1 MTRKQATIAVR
12 SGLNDDEQYGCV
24 VPPIH
29 LSSTYN
35 FTGFN
40 EPRAHDYSRRGNPT
54 RDVVQ
59 RALAELEG
67 GAGAVLTNT
76 GMSAI
81 LLVTTVFLKPGD
93 LLVAP
98 HDCYGGSYRLF
109 DSLAKRGCYRVLFV
123 DQNDEQALSAA
134 LAEKPKLVLV
144 ESPSN
149 PLLRVVD
156 IAKICG
162 LAREA
167 GAVSVVDNTFLSPA
181 LQNPLALGADLVL
194 HSCTKYLNGHSD
206 VVAGVVIAKDPA
218 TVTELAWWAN
228 NIGVTGGAFD
238 SYLLLRG
245 LRTLSPRMEVA
256 QRNALA
262 IVDYLK
268 SQPLVKKLYHPSLP
282 ENQGHEIA
290 ARQQK
295 GFGAMLSFELDGDEQ
310 TLRLSVKDKLRLFTL
325 KRDPTAL
332 FARLIQRFVEVVQ
345 LFDVFDQRRVLF
357 AQILIAL
364 QHMPDLGIGQARM
377 GTHHCFVELIA
388 RQTSLAGDGHF
399 ADHTQAVHLRVE
411 GTQAVGEHFWQHRYN
426 LRREVDRRTA
436 AARFVIQRRVWTH
449 VVAHIRDS
457 HPQTPA
463 TTTFFL
469 TVHGIIEVTGVFTI
483 NGDQRQIAQIH
494 AACFG
499 LFRHFFTQVFD
510 LVFNRFRPDVRNFMG
525 AQRHINGHAGAH
537 VIAQHF
543 NDFTHRFGTAGRAL
557 GEFNHHHKAHAC
569 AHHLFRRD
577 ENVEAQTA

>member
-35 FTGFN
+35 FLDFN

-81 LLVTTVFLKPGD
+81 HLVTTVFLKPGD

-109 DSLAKRGCYRVLFV
+109 DSLAKRGAYRVKFV
-123 DQNDEQALSAA
+123 DQGDPAALEAA

-156 IAKICG
+156 IAAICEA
-162 LAREA
+162 ARNA

-181 LQNPLALGADLVL
+181 LQNPLALGADLVI

-206 VVAGVVIAKDPA
+206 VVAGAVIAKDPA
-218 TVTELAWWAN
+218 RVTELAWWAN
-228 NIGVTGGAFD
+228 NIGVTAAAFD

-245 LRTLSPRMEVA
+245 LRTLAPRMAAA

-262 IVDYLK
+262 IVDYLQQ
-268 SQPLVKKLYHPSLP
+268 QPLVKKLYHPSLP
-282 ENQGHEIA
+282 ENAGHEYA
-290 ARQQK
+290 ARQQR
-295 GFGAMLSFELDGDEQ
+295 GFGAMLSFELDGDEAL
-310 TLRLSVKDKLRLFTL
+310 LRRFLKALQLFTL
-325 KRDPTAL
+325 AESLGGVESLISHTATMTHAGMSAE
-332 FARLIQRFVEVVQ
+332 ARAAAGISETL
-345 LFDVFDQRRVLF
+345 LRVSVG
-357 AQILIAL
+357 IEDHEDLIA
-364 QHMPDLGIGQARM
+364 DLDNA
-377 GTHHCFVELIA
+377 F
-388 RQTSLAGDGHF
+388 
-399 ADHTQAVHLRVE
+399 
-411 GTQAVGEHFWQHRYN
+411 
-426 LRREVDRRTA
+426 RTA
-436 AARFVIQRRVWTH
+436 
-449 VVAHIRDS
+449 S
-457 HPQTPA
+457 E
-463 TTTFFL
+463 
-469 TVHGIIEVTGVFTI
+469 G
-483 NGDQRQIAQIH
+483 
-494 AACFG
+494 
-499 LFRHFFTQVFD
+499 
-510 LVFNRFRPDVRNFMG
+510 
-525 AQRHINGHAGAH
+525 
-537 VIAQHF
+537 
-543 NDFTHRFGTAGRAL
+543 
-557 GEFNHHHKAHAC
+557 
-569 AHHLFRRD
+569 
-577 ENVEAQTA
+577 

>member
-35 FTGFN
+35 FLDFN

-81 LLVTTVFLKPGD
+81 HLVTTVFLKPGD

-109 DSLAKRGCYRVLFV
+109 DSLSKRGAYRVKFV
-123 DQNDEQALSAA
+123 DQGDKQALDAA

-156 IAKICG
+156 IAAICQA
-162 LAREA
+162 AREA

-206 VVAGVVIAKDPA
+206 VVAGTVIAKDPA
-218 TVTELAWWAN
+218 VATELAWWAN
-228 NIGVTGGAFD
+228 NIGVTGAAFD

-245 LRTLSPRMEVA
+245 LRTLAPRMAAA

-262 IVDYLK
+262 IVDYLRQ
-268 SQPLVKKLYHPSLP
+268 QPLVKKLYHPSLP
-282 ENQGHEIA
+282 ENAGHEVA
-290 ARQQK
+290 VRQQR
-295 GFGAMLSFELDGDEQ
+295 GFGAMLSFELDADEAR
-310 TLRLSVKDKLRLFTL
+310 LRRFLKALQLFTL
-325 KRDPTAL
+325 AESLGGVESLISHTATMTHAGMSAE
-332 FARLIQRFVEVVQ
+332 ARAAAGISDTL
-345 LFDVFDQRRVLF
+345 LRVSVG
-357 AQILIAL
+357 IEDHEDLIA
-364 QHMPDLGIGQARM
+364 DLDNAFR
-377 GTHHCFVELIA
+377 IA
-388 RQTSLAGDGHF
+388 A
-399 ADHTQAVHLRVE
+399 E
-411 GTQAVGEHFWQHRYN
+411 E
-426 LRREVDRRTA
+426 
-436 AARFVIQRRVWTH
+436 
-449 VVAHIRDS
+449 
-457 HPQTPA
+457 
-463 TTTFFL
+463 
-469 TVHGIIEVTGVFTI
+469 
-483 NGDQRQIAQIH
+483 
-494 AACFG
+494 
-499 LFRHFFTQVFD
+499 
-510 LVFNRFRPDVRNFMG
+510 
-525 AQRHINGHAGAH
+525 
-537 VIAQHF
+537 
-543 NDFTHRFGTAGRAL
+543 
-557 GEFNHHHKAHAC
+557 
-569 AHHLFRRD
+569 
-577 ENVEAQTA
+577 

>member
-35 FTGFN
+35 FLDFN

-81 LLVTTVFLKPGD
+81 HLVTTVFLKPGD

-109 DSLAKRGCYRVLFV
+109 DSMAKRGAYRVKFV
-123 DQNDEQALSAA
+123 DQGDRAALDAA

-156 IAKICG
+156 IAAICG
-162 LAREA
+162 AAREA

-181 LQNPLALGADLVL
+181 LQNPLALGADLVI

-206 VVAGVVIAKDPA
+206 VVAGAVIARDPA
-218 TVTELAWWAN
+218 FVTELAWWAN
-228 NIGVTGGAFD
+228 NIGVTGAAFD

-245 LRTLSPRMEVA
+245 LRTLAPRMAAA

-262 IVDYLK
+262 IVSYLQQ
-268 SQPLVKKLYHPSLP
+268 QPLVKKLYHPSLP
-282 ENQGHEIA
+282 ENAGHEYA
-290 ARQQK
+290 ARQQR
-295 GFGAMLSFELDGDEQ
+295 GFGAMLSFELDGDEAL
-310 TLRLSVKDKLRLFTL
+310 LRRFLKALQLFTL
-325 KRDPTAL
+325 AESLGGVESLISHTATMTHAGMSAE
-332 FARLIQRFVEVVQ
+332 ARAAAGISETL
-345 LFDVFDQRRVLF
+345 LRVSVG
-357 AQILIAL
+357 IEDHEDLIA
-364 QHMPDLGIGQARM
+364 DLDNA
-377 GTHHCFVELIA
+377 F
-388 RQTSLAGDGHF
+388 
-399 ADHTQAVHLRVE
+399 
-411 GTQAVGEHFWQHRYN
+411 
-426 LRREVDRRTA
+426 RTA
-436 AARFVIQRRVWTH
+436 
-449 VVAHIRDS
+449 S
-457 HPQTPA
+457 E
-463 TTTFFL
+463 
-469 TVHGIIEVTGVFTI
+469 G
-483 NGDQRQIAQIH
+483 
-494 AACFG
+494 
-499 LFRHFFTQVFD
+499 
-510 LVFNRFRPDVRNFMG
+510 
-525 AQRHINGHAGAH
+525 
-537 VIAQHF
+537 
-543 NDFTHRFGTAGRAL
+543 
-557 GEFNHHHKAHAC
+557 
-569 AHHLFRRD
+569 
-577 ENVEAQTA
+577 

>member
-35 FTGFN
+35 FLDFN

-81 LLVTTVFLKPGD
+81 HLVTTVFLKPGD

-109 DSLAKRGCYRVLFV
+109 DSMNKRGAYRVKFV
-123 DQNDEQALSAA
+123 DQGDKAALAAA

-156 IAKICG
+156 IAGICQ
-162 LAREA
+162 AVREA
-167 GAVSVVDNTFLSPA
+167 GAISVVDNTFLSPA

-206 VVAGVVIAKDPA
+206 VVAGTVISKDPA
-218 TVTELAWWAN
+218 MATELAWWAN
-228 NIGVTGGAFD
+228 NIGVTGAAFD

-245 LRTLSPRMEVA
+245 LRTLAPRMAAA

-268 SQPLVKKLYHPSLP
+268 QQPLVKKLYHPSLP
-282 ENQGHEIA
+282 ENAGHEYA
-290 ARQQK
+290 VRQQR
-295 GFGAMLSFELDGDEQ
+295 GFGAMLSFELDADEAR
-310 TLRLSVKDKLRLFTL
+310 LRRFLKALQLFTL
-325 KRDPTAL
+325 AESLGGVESLISHTATMTHAGMSAE
-332 FARLIQRFVEVVQ
+332 ARAAAGISETLLRISVGIE
-345 LFDVFDQRRVLF
+345 DHED
-357 AQILIAL
+357 LIA
-364 QHMPDLGIGQARM
+364 DLDNAFR
-377 GTHHCFVELIA
+377 IA
-388 RQTSLAGDGHF
+388 A
-399 ADHTQAVHLRVE
+399 E
-411 GTQAVGEHFWQHRYN
+411 E
-426 LRREVDRRTA
+426 
-436 AARFVIQRRVWTH
+436 
-449 VVAHIRDS
+449 
-457 HPQTPA
+457 
-463 TTTFFL
+463 
-469 TVHGIIEVTGVFTI
+469 
-483 NGDQRQIAQIH
+483 
-494 AACFG
+494 
-499 LFRHFFTQVFD
+499 
-510 LVFNRFRPDVRNFMG
+510 
-525 AQRHINGHAGAH
+525 
-537 VIAQHF
+537 
-543 NDFTHRFGTAGRAL
+543 
-557 GEFNHHHKAHAC
+557 
-569 AHHLFRRD
+569 
-577 ENVEAQTA
+577 